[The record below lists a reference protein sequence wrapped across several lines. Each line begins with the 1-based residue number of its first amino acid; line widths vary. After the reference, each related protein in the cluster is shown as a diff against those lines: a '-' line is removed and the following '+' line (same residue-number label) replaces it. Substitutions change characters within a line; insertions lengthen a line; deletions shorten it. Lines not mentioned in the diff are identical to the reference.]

1 MDFKSG
7 AELLALCEKEGLP
20 ISQVMLRREAE
31 LGEAAP
37 EKLRRRMGQALEIMT
52 VSAGASLREPGR
64 SMGGLIGGEAKRV
77 FDHLPQSL
85 CGPVLSRAAAYAMAV
100 LEVSSSM
107 GLIVAAPTAGSAGV
121 VPGVLLALG

>member
-64 SMGGLIGGEAKRV
+64 SMGGLIGGEA
-77 FDHLPQSL
+77 
-85 CGPVLSRAAAYAMAV
+85 
-100 LEVSSSM
+100 
-107 GLIVAAPTAGSAGV
+107 
-121 VPGVLLALG
+121 